1 MARSPRVRLTEGGAR
16 FHHLAGE
23 LFRLLAK
30 VELNHVPYRGG
41 EPALSELLAGTVPI
55 LRELPHRHGG
65 AQEGQVRLL
74 GIGGRSRIPSQP
86 NLTTIA
92 EQGAGGHEI
101 QSWSGLFT
109 PRGTPQPVIER
120 MAQEVKVPLNDP
132 TTGERIAESGSWN
145 IWADPQ
151 ATDAFVRAEF
161 DRWGPIVKQAGMT
174 NG

>member
-1 MARSPRVRLTEGGAR
+1 MRISAIQRHHAGVRFSGA
-16 FHHLAGE
+16 G
-23 LFRLLAK
+23 
-30 VELNHVPYRGG
+30 
-41 EPALSELLAGTVPI
+41 
-55 LRELPHRHGG
+55 
-65 AQEGQVRLL
+65 RLL

-120 MAQEVKVPLNDP
+120 TAQEVKVPLNDP